1 MWQTMEPCNQ
11 LQEKHDKPRPILGR
25 VTICP
30 PVAKNAVAD
39 VAMHDNQQRSHSSLD
54 SGHQDM
60 VSSRCKVAR
69 SQSFSHNN
77 SAHMLL
83 PPDPRRFSFT
93 SNESAVS
100 SSSSLSDIWAGTGGG
115 GAGQESVWSA
125 DMSLGL
131 YTGQASA
138 SHANSPMIDLRRR
151 GSDSECFNIRR
162 QSGDDLVTRRDSDLF
177 AWHEARRRSSGYVS
191 DCSSVSPGPCST
203 PPSAAPSSSITAVP
217 ELTSPGMEYVPIWL
231 KHLRLHKY
239 TDFIM
244 GLSYQELMQITEEK
258 LINLNVTKGA
268 RRKILLSIDKLSERP
283 KTLEVLNSNLETDG
297 CDIKEVLLELETI
310 VKSPILI
317 EDDKTETDDD
327 NDEVRSRHVSAP
339 DSGAEVSEDD
349 DGDEK
354 SNEICQPFS
363 GQHIVQMIMKSLRKT
378 TSVILLSQHVDSK
391 HVTLLTQILDICL
404 SRSCFPQSDKQSLS
418 SWRHKILAL
427 WGPLSN
433 SQHPGAYKNQTK
445 VKFGFPP
452 QSFKSTFSKHCNPGS
467 FWRNKAKFSP
477 RHEHESLN
485 VPIYAEDYK
494 QYPTFYLQRKS
505 APNIHSF
512 GNNSTYEKSVALFKK
527 RHSFQEGASFFDNQR
542 EFLPGASSVD
552 HFWRGA
558 ESYQH
563 HQLSSDLSWSHLNH
577 PEEVD
582 NTVHASMKIFVTC
595 EDDVDDDH
603 DEMNDNLETLC
614 RAVTEQALN

>member
-1 MWQTMEPCNQ
+1 MEPCNL

-30 PVAKNAVAD
+30 PVANNILAD
-39 VAMHDNQQRSHSSLD
+39 VAMYDNQQRSHSSLD
-54 SGHQDM
+54 RSQQDM

-77 SAHMLL
+77 TVHMLL

-100 SSSSLSDIWAGTGGG
+100 SCSSLSDIWAGTGA

-131 YTGQASA
+131 YTGQAS
-138 SHANSPMIDLRRR
+138 SIHAHAPTVELRRR
-151 GSDSECFNIRR
+151 GSDSECFSIRR
-162 QSGDDLVTRRDSDLF
+162 QTGDDMVTGRDSDLF
-177 AWHEARRRSSGYVS
+177 SWHEARRRSSGYVS

-217 ELTSPGMEYVPIWL
+217 EHASPGMEYIPIWL

-244 GLSYQELMQITEEK
+244 GLTYQELMQITEEK
-258 LINLNVTKGA
+258 LINFNVTKGA

-283 KTLEVLNSNLETDG
+283 KTLEILNSNLDTDG

-310 VKSPILI
+310 AKSPILI
-317 EDDKTETDDD
+317 EDKTEADDA

-349 DGDEK
+349 DGDIK
-354 SNEICQPFS
+354 NNEICQPYS
-363 GQHIVQMIMKSLRKT
+363 GQHIVQMIMKTMRKA
-378 TSVILLSQHVDSK
+378 TSVILLSQQVDAK
-391 HVTLLTQILDICL
+391 HVTLLTQILDVCL

-433 SQHPGAYKNQTK
+433 SQHQGAYKNQTK

-452 QSFKSTFSKHCNPGS
+452 QSFKSTFSKQFNPGS
-467 FWRNKAKFSP
+467 FWRNKAKFQS

-485 VPIYAEDYK
+485 VPMYGEDYK
-494 QYPTFYLQRKS
+494 QYPNFYLQRKS

-512 GNNSTYEKSVALFKK
+512 GNNSTYDKNVALFKK

-552 HFWRGA
+552 HFPD
-558 ESYQH
+558 SYQRSH
-563 HQLSSDLSWSHLNH
+563 LSSSDLGWSNPNH
-577 PEEVD
+577 VEEAD
-582 NTVHASMKIFVTC
+582 NAVHASMKIFVTC
-595 EDDVDDDH
+595 EDDLEDDH